1 MYESI
6 YQAFA
11 IVRELS
17 EEDGGRHRDK
27 CCRLSSQTLT
37 PNPTP
42 KPNPYVNPNPN
53 PSQVRP
59 AAAAADLARASA
71 AGNDF

>member
-1 MYESI
+1 MYGSI

-17 EEDGGRHRDK
+17 EEDGGRHHDK
-27 CCRLSSQTLT
+27 CGRLCSQTLT

-42 KPNPYVNPNPN
+42 
-53 PSQVRP
+53 
-59 AAAAADLARASA
+59 
-71 AGNDF
+71 

>member
-1 MYESI
+1 MHGSI

-17 EEDGGRHRDK
+17 EEDGGRHHDK
-27 CCRLSSQTLT
+27 CGRLCSQTLT

-42 KPNPYVNPNPN
+42 
-53 PSQVRP
+53 
-59 AAAAADLARASA
+59 
-71 AGNDF
+71 